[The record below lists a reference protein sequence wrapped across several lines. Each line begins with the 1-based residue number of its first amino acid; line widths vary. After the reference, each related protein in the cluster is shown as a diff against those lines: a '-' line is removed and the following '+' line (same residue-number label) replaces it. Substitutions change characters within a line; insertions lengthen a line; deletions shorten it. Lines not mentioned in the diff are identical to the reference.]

1 MNSPQAP
8 ATANRSPLERLLGLF
23 TVVRPGEGLIAV
35 ALALNVFL
43 ILTTYYL
50 IKPVREAMILSVPG
64 GPELKSYA
72 AAGQAMLLLVAVPA
86 YGWLAGRVSRMRLI
100 DTVTLIFA
108 ACLPVFYRQCGVKQ

>member
-1 MNSPQAP
+1 MAH
-8 ATANRSPLERLLGLF
+8 RSPLERLLGLF
-23 TVVRPGEGLIAV
+23 TVVRPGEGATAI

-72 AAGQAMLLLVAVPA
+72 AAGQAMLLLFAVILSGLALGRLSVAGVRLSPSPFPRRPSA
-86 YGWLAGRVSRMRLI
+86 AAAANSPTDSATPSSRR
-100 DTVTLIFA
+100 
-108 ACLPVFYRQCGVKQ
+108 